1 MSKTFIHSL
10 DVWNEVLSHVEVSL
24 EDDEKR
30 IVEEKR
36 KTILSIALLSR
47 ELTELSLNALWKNMT
62 TLSPI
67 VTVANSGGESFEYDW
82 SGSWRITEQL
92 EATPD
97 FINNLIQNLKRVRN
111 IRVQINKKE
120 LELWQILH
128 AFLAPHSITYLLP
141 CLRNL
146 SLISPFGFGSD
157 SFIGVIAYVLAPS
170 LISITMTG
178 QWPEGASWPTVQHF
192 MNSHALPNLEELSYV
207 DTDFNDFPKGITR
220 LTGLRRLFFDN
231 EVGFYHFDSLESLA
245 SLGRL
250 QKLTIPVNELQF
262 EKTSPIS
269 STFHSLHEL
278 KLLTENRETLDLFLQ
293 KIKLP
298 SLTSLEIIMEW
309 PLDQMLGL
317 DSINSRYP
325 KLAHLT
331 LSCFE
336 VSGHSYKLTM
346 DDLMAIING
355 REIESIKLNDVP
367 HALGGA
373 DVVQLVGLLPKL
385 HTLVIV
391 DPKEIFPGTILT
403 SLSQF
408 SSLRHIELPL
418 DFSPL
423 TNDLLSG
430 KTSQSRNWQ
439 LVKFASPHSVGLPDD
454 ASRKAILLRN
464 MLHLFPNLEE
474 LGGQGQP
481 MKELRDIFEVVKIIF
496 HKPIL

>member
-1 MSKTFIHSL
+1 
-10 DVWNEVLSHVEVSL
+10 
-24 EDDEKR
+24 
-30 IVEEKR
+30 
-36 KTILSIALLSR
+36 
-47 ELTELSLNALWKNMT
+47 MT

-67 VTVANSGGESFEYDW
+67 VNVANSGGESFEYDW
-82 SGSWRITEQL
+82 SGSWRITSEQL

-146 SLISPFGFGSD
+146 SLISPSGFGSD
-157 SFIGVIAYVLAPS
+157 SFVGVIAYVLAPS

-192 MNSHALPNLEELSYV
+192 MNSHAFPNLEGLSYV
-207 DTDFNDFPKGITR
+207 DTDFYDFPKGITR
-220 LTGLRRLFFDN
+220 LTEPCIN
-231 EVGFYHFDSLESLA
+231 A

-250 QKLTIPVNELQF
+250 QKLTIPVNELRF

-269 STFHSLHEL
+269 STFHNLQEL
-278 KLLTENRETLDLFLQ
+278 KLLTENRETLDLFFQ

-298 SLTSLEIIMEW
+298 SLTSLEIVMEW

-355 REIESIKLNDVP
+355 REIESIK
-367 HALGGA
+367 
-373 DVVQLVGLLPKL
+373 
-385 HTLVIV
+385 
-391 DPKEIFPGTILT
+391 
-403 SLSQF
+403 
-408 SSLRHIELPL
+408 
-418 DFSPL
+418 
-423 TNDLLSG
+423 
-430 KTSQSRNWQ
+430 
-439 LVKFASPHSVGLPDD
+439 
-454 ASRKAILLRN
+454 
-464 MLHLFPNLEE
+464 
-474 LGGQGQP
+474 
-481 MKELRDIFEVVKIIF
+481 
-496 HKPIL
+496 